1 MPRPNDIP
9 VVMAIADSG
18 SLTWLRRC
26 SSTAIMIG
34 TISAN
39 NDNEIGRM
47 DRGSNAEGPNHQ
59 QPLTA
64 FETHNGRW
72 TFAAGTA
79 LHAPELTFDAAK

>member
-1 MPRPNDIP
+1 
-9 VVMAIADSG
+9 
-18 SLTWLRRC
+18 
-26 SSTAIMIG
+26 MIG

-79 LHAPELTFDAAK
+79 LHAPFPTLPLVRGYGKAVIGTVRGDSGFLGPQQRMSAADAR

>member
-1 MPRPNDIP
+1 
-9 VVMAIADSG
+9 
-18 SLTWLRRC
+18 
-26 SSTAIMIG
+26 MI

-39 NDNEIGRM
+39 NDNEISRM

-64 FETHNGRW
+64 FETHNGRC

-79 LHAPELTFDAAK
+79 LHAVNCHCSTAKAD